1 MQRHR
6 PATSGAGPRP
16 RQRGLLDDTLIVWAG
31 EFGRTVYGQGGLQ
44 DNYGRDHHGR
54 CFSLWLAGGGIKPGL
69 TYGATDDFSY
79 NITDKPIH
87 VHDLNATL
95 LHCLGIDHERL
106 TFRQQGRDYR
116 LTDVEGKVVSD
127 ILA

>member
-1 MQRHR
+1 
-6 PATSGAGPRP
+6 
-16 RQRGLLDDTLIVWAG
+16 
-31 EFGRTVYGQGGLQ
+31 LQ

-54 CFSLWLAGGGIKPGL
+54 CFSVWLAGGGIKPGL
-69 TYGATDDFSY
+69 TYGATDDYSY
-79 NITDKPIH
+79 NIVDKPVH

-116 LTDVEGKVVSD
+116 LTDVEGKVVRD